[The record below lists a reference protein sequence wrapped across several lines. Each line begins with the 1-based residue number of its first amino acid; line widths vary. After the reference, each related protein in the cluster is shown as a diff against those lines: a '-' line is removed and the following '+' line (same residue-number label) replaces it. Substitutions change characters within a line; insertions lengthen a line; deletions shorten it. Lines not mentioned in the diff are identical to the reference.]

1 MPPTAR
7 LEGNRCCEGVAIMLV
22 VEATRFG
29 GPQVLVPHEV
39 PDPVAGPGSPAGS
52 TTAPARPG
60 PPRRPMTRAPGP
72 NCGGAAW
79 RSPAMLI
86 SAHQHDG
93 PHPGYAGSPLPA
105 SSG

>member
-1 MPPTAR
+1 
-7 LEGNRCCEGVAIMLV
+7 MLV

-105 SSG
+105 SSGRESARLRRPKA